1 MDAATSDPQSGIQK
15 VTFPAVGGMTG
26 GGDDFAGPFQTSY
39 DWSTGTGSSG
49 SQTVTSRNNA
59 DMTSTGSFTV
69 TPDSAPPSG
78 QSVDLVGGPYFT
90 AFSVPLA
97 IDDGSDAASGVDAG
111 SGLVEREVATLS
123 NENCVSW
130 SALDAGHSDRR
141 RRHERAHQ
149 PVLPLPLSG
158 R

>member
-1 MDAATSDPQSGIQK
+1 
-15 VTFPAVGGMTG
+15 MTG

-39 DWSTGTGSSG
+39 DWSAGTGSSG

-59 DMTSTGSFTV
+59 GMTSTGSFTV
-69 TPDSAPPSG
+69 TPDAAPPTG

-90 AFSVPLA
+90 ALAVPLST
-97 IDDGSDAASGVDAG
+97 DDGSDAASGVDAG

-123 NENCVSW
+123 NDACVGW
-130 SALDAGHSDRR
+130 SGTWTLGHADRR
-141 RRHERAHQ
+141 RGHERSHQ
-149 PVLPLPLSG
+149 PVLPLPLPG